1 MLVNATRRDFHVEL
15 FGTRYDSPILVAP
28 VGVQNI
34 MHKDAEE
41 ATARA
46 CRELN
51 VPMILSTAA
60 TRTIE
65 QVAEA
70 NGTGPRYGWSRCLQ
84 LSIIAAYFRP
94 GGTSCTGRDLR
105 MRR

>member
-1 MLVNATRRDFHVEL
+1 MLVNATQRDVHVDL
-15 FGTRYDSPILVAP
+15 FGTRYDSPIIVAP

-46 CRELN
+46 CRDLN
-51 VPMILSTAA
+51 LPMVLSTAA

-65 QVAEA
+65 QIAEA
-70 NGTGPRYGWSRCLQ
+70 NGNGPRSV
-84 LSIIAAYFRP
+84 
-94 GGTSCTGRDLR
+94 TSLGPAIVVIH
-105 MRR
+105 